1 MANTI
6 QIKRGNSAPPA
17 GTLLDGELGFD
28 KANDQLYIGNGT
40 EQISLIPKSAADVG
54 AVPTSRT
61 VNGKALSSNIT
72 LSASDVGARAST
84 WVPSASDITS
94 GTLSSD
100 RLPTVPVTKG
110 GTGATT
116 AAGALTNLGITATA
130 AELNKLDGVT
140 ATTAELNYVDG
151 VTSNIQTQLN
161 AKVPTSRTVNG
172 KALSSNI
179 SLTAADVGAMA
190 TRPNVQVTLST
201 PGWYRIGSVNFYGC
215 YRLTVSPRY
224 SNTQDMGVV
233 LDIVAT
239 ESNPVINKTAVGH
252 RSSSVRQIDK
262 VRLVKGSTGY
272 AVDIHYNVS
281 VANAV
286 YVRLDGPD
294 GMWVTYAEW
303 STASDSATA
312 AATCVITPYKTLTS
326 AEYGTSLPAAGNAGR
341 IFFKKVT

>member
-6 QIKRGNSAPPA
+6 QIKRGNSAPPT

-61 VNGKALSSNIT
+61 VNNKALSSNIT

-94 GTLSSD
+94 GTLSSN
-100 RLPTVPVTKG
+100 RLPTVPITKG

-179 SLTAADVGAMA
+179 SLTAADVGAMPSSPRVEGQPSA
-190 TRPNVQVTLST
+190 
-201 PGWYRIGSVNFYGC
+201 PGWYRIGTVLPYDC
-215 YRLTVSPRY
+215 YRLTVSSSWGTTRDMSVIVDIATTY
-224 SNTQDMGVV
+224 SSASITKVV
-233 LDIVAT
+233 SGYTDASYEV
-239 ESNPVINKTAVGH
+239 
-252 RSSSVRQIDK
+252 IDK
-262 VRLVKGSTGY
+262 IRLVKGSNLY
-272 AVDIHYNVS
+272 YVDIHYTQSTINS
-281 VANAV
+281 V
-286 YVRLDGPD
+286 YVRLDGAA
-294 GMWVTYAEW
+294 GRWTTYADW
-303 STASDSATA
+303 VTASDSATA
-312 AATCVITPYKTLTS
+312 VATCVMSPYVTLTS

>member
-1 MANTI
+1 MA
-6 QIKRGNSAPPA
+6 
-17 GTLLDGELGFD
+17 
-28 KANDQLYIGNGT
+28 T
-40 EQISLIPKSAADVG
+40 EGKI
-54 AVPTSRT
+54 
-61 VNGKALSSNIT
+61 VNLESSSNEALFPRTKIKAISDDNNNGLEALLNSKSPVGHT
-72 LSASDVGARAST
+72 HTASEVGARPST
-84 WVPSASDITS
+84 WVPSISD
-94 GTLSSD
+94 
-100 RLPTVPVTKG
+100 
-110 GTGATT
+110 
-116 AAGALTNLGITATA
+116 LGVTATA

-161 AKVPTSRTVNG
+161 AKVPTSRTINS

-179 SLTAADVGAMA
+179 TLSAADVGAMA
-190 TRPNVQVTLST
+190 TRPNVQVLLSA
-201 PGWYRIGSVNFYGC
+201 PGWYRVGSINFYGC

-224 SNTQDMGVV
+224 GNTQDMGVV

-239 ESNPVINKTAVGH
+239 ESNPVINKTAVGY

-281 VANAV
+281 VTNGV

-312 AATCVITPYKTLTS
+312 AATCVLSPYVTLTS

>member
-6 QIKRGNSAPPA
+6 QIKRGNSAPPT

-28 KANDQLYIGNGT
+28 KTNDQLYIGNGA
-40 EQISLIPKSAADVG
+40 EQISLIPKSAADIG
-54 AVPTSRT
+54 AVPTTRT
-61 VNGKALSSNIT
+61 VNNKALSSNISLT
-72 LSASDVGARAST
+72 AADVGARPSN
-84 WVPSASDITS
+84 WVPSISD
-94 GTLSSD
+94 
-100 RLPTVPVTKG
+100 
-110 GTGATT
+110 
-116 AAGALTNLGITATA
+116 LGVTATA

-161 AKVPTSRTVNG
+161 AKVPTTRTVNSKALSSNITLSAADVGAVPTSRTVNG

-190 TRPNVQVTLST
+190 TRPNVQVTLSAS
-201 PGWYRIGSVNFYGC
+201 GWYRVGSINFYGC
-215 YRLTVSPRY
+215 YRLTISPRY
-224 SNTQDMGVV
+224 SNSQDMGVV

-239 ESNPVINKTAVGH
+239 ESNPVINKTAVGY
-252 RSSSVRQIDK
+252 RSASIRQIDK
-262 VRLVKGSTGY
+262 VRLVKGATGY

-281 VANAV
+281 AANAV

-303 STASDSATA
+303 STASNSATA